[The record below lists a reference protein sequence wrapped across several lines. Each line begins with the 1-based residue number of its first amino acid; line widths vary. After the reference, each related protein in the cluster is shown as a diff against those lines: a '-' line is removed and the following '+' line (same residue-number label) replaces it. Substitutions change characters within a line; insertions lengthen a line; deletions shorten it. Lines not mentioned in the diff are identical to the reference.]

1 MINKIVFDGHDGV
14 GKSTRIEEMKKL
26 FPGIEYSDRGIFSE
40 STMNKKLFGPADAH
54 DFCRQE
60 EFYQEIDKFYNTIKD
75 NSDTLYV
82 ILDATPEECQRRIL
96 ARGGHIDCEFHN
108 MHDLVMY
115 RERFKALLGIV
126 KDLPNV
132 MVIDTTEIKNPV

>member
-1 MINKIVFDGHDGV
+1 MITKIVFDGHDGV

-26 FPGIEYSDRGIFSE
+26 FPGVEFSDRGIFSE
-40 STMNKKLFGPADAH
+40 FTMKKEMFEEKKTGLFDSIFRGGLK
-54 DFCRQE
+54 E
-60 EFYQEIDKFYNTIKD
+60 KFYNTIRANK
-75 NSDTLYV
+75 DTLYI

-115 RERFKALLGIV
+115 RERFKILVDLV

-132 MVIDTTEIKNPV
+132 MYIRTDL

>member
-1 MINKIVFDGHDGV
+1 MIKKIVFDGHDGV

-26 FPGIEYSDRGIFSE
+26 FPGVEFSDRGIFSE
-40 STMNKKLFGPADAH
+40 ATMNKELFGPSDSH
-54 DFCRQE
+54 NFYDEGEHCDE
-60 EFYQEIDKFYNTIKD
+60 EKTKFYNAIYD
-75 NSDTLYV
+75 NSDTLYI

-115 RERFKALLGIV
+115 RERFKNLVYLV
-126 KDLPNV
+126 SELRNV
-132 MVIDTTEIKNPV
+132 MYVSTE

>member
-1 MINKIVFDGHDGV
+1 MIKKIVFDGHDGV

-26 FPGIEYSDRGIFSE
+26 FPGLEYSDRGIFSE
-40 STMNKKLFGPADAH
+40 ATMNFKVEGENEWYPEK
-54 DFCRQE
+54 E
-60 EFYQEIDKFYNTIKD
+60 KFYTTVRTNT
-75 NSDTLYV
+75 DTLYI

-115 RERFKALLGIV
+115 RRRFKVLLDMV

-132 MVIDTTEIKNPV
+132 MVIDTTEVKNPV

>member
-1 MINKIVFDGHDGV
+1 MIKKIVFDGHDGV

-26 FPGIEYSDRGIFSE
+26 FPGVEFSDRGIFSE
-40 STMNKKLFGPADAH
+40 ATMNFKVEGDK
-54 DFCRQE
+54 E
-60 EFYQEIDKFYNTIKD
+60 WYQEAEKFYNTIRS
-75 NSDTLYV
+75 NADTLYI

-115 RERFKALLGIV
+115 RGRFKALLDIV

-132 MVIDTTEIKNPV
+132 MYVSTD